1 MRKYIGWFSV
11 GSFCVAA
18 IGLFWDAT
26 TKSES
31 AQPATA
37 MPGQTAPAF
46 GLQNREAPNF
56 ALQDIH
62 GNTVRLSDFEGKIKI
77 VDFWA
82 TWCPPCRAEIP
93 HFKALQAKYGNEDL
107 VVIGIS
113 LDREGVAAV
122 KPYAN
127 ENSITYPLL
136 IGDLQTVKA
145 YGNVQSIPT
154 TFVIDQQGRFYSKHV
169 GYKPGTVFERD
180 IEALRKRQDS

>member
-1 MRKYIGWFSV
+1 MRKFIGWFSI
-11 GSFCVAA
+11 GGFLVAA
-18 IGLFWDAT
+18 IGLFWDET

-37 MPGQTAPAF
+37 MPVQTAPAF
-46 GLQNREAPNF
+46 ELQNRHAPDF
-56 ALQDIH
+56 ALRDID
-62 GNTVRLSDFEGKIKI
+62 GNIVHLSDFEGKIKI

-93 HFKALQAKYGNEDL
+93 HFNALQAKYRDV

-122 KPYAN
+122 KPFAS
-127 ENSITYPLL
+127 ENGIAYPLL
-136 IGDLQTVKA
+136 IGDLETVRA

-154 TFVIDQQGRFYSKHV
+154 TFVIDQQGRFYSKHI
-169 GYKPGTVFERD
+169 GYKPRAVFERD
-180 IEALRKRQDS
+180 IQAFRNR